1 MKTSELKRILSE
13 DLVENFDENNDV
25 IYGMYWTVTKREER
39 LIVFGVVP
47 MNVLNALGE
56 YVNTPINDREEEKKY
71 CFKFYDGIDNTIS
84 DRFLK
89 LDESDKVFYF
99 SDSYRNVGYIKGLF
113 TEKEIE
119 NFPSEIKGAIE
130 CGFLLKEKVD
140 E

>member
-13 DLVENFDENNDV
+13 DLVENFAENNDV
-25 IYGMYWTVTKREER
+25 IYGMYWTVNKREQR
-39 LIVFGVVP
+39 LIVFGGVP
-47 MNVLNALGE
+47 LNVLNALGE
-56 YVNTPINDREEEKKY
+56 YVDTPINEREEEKKY
-71 CFKFYDGIDNTIS
+71 CFKLYGGIDNTVS

-119 NFPSEIKGAIE
+119 KFPSEIKGAIE
-130 CGFLLKEKVD
+130 CGFLVKV
-140 E
+140 EVN